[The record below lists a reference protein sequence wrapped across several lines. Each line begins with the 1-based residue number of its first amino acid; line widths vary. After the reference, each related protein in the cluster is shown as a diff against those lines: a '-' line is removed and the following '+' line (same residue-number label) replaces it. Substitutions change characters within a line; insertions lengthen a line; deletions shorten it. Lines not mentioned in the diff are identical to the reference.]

1 MEKIKFLHG
10 IPVLAISDQNSVYE
24 WWLDHFHYVAFI
36 RTYSEGRLKEF
47 LKLIKLWAQ
56 KMRDSEVKQLH
67 ASLTV

>member
-1 MEKIKFLHG
+1 MADITAIGE
-10 IPVLAISDQNSVYE
+10 VLIDLTQFGVNEAQVPLFAANPGG
-24 WWLDHFHYVAFI
+24 APK
-36 RTYSEGRLKEF
+36 GF